1 VSYSLHPDAERE
13 IADALDFS
21 AEPAGPLV
29 AQRFLGEFERVA
41 ALLVERPR

>member
-1 VSYSLHPDAERE
+1 MSYSLHPDAERE
-13 IADALDFS
+13 IADALDFY
-21 AEPAGPLV
+21 ADEAVPLV